1 MIQPQEQE
9 IQELRNKQALSTSIT
24 EHELIEQE
32 IQELIWQEEGQYAE
46 SY

>member
-1 MIQPQEQE
+1 MQTQQEE

-32 IQELIWQEEGQYAE
+32 IQDLIWQEEGQYAD
-46 SY
+46 SF